1 MRTKNS
7 SKNIIF
13 GIMSLIITALLGFAL
28 SKVFLNNLGL
38 EYNGLN
44 GVFNNIINILAITE
58 LGIAGAINYNLYKPI
73 AEKDYEKISSIM
85 VIYKKFYKIVGII
98 IFFLAIIVTFFVP
111 IFFKDRTLLDSYI
124 RITFILCTLNTIIS
138 YFFAYNRN
146 LFYAMQKNYI
156 TTMVDFIFKSLKYLL
171 QIVLLIV
178 FKNFI
183 IYLAVNIIFT
193 LLNNITIHFMAKK
206 YYKNINIK
214 NKKVDKKIEK
224 TILE

>member
-85 VIYKKFYKIVGII
+85 VIYK
-98 IFFLAIIVTFFVP
+98 
-111 IFFKDRTLLDSYI
+111 
-124 RITFILCTLNTIIS
+124 
-138 YFFAYNRN
+138 
-146 LFYAMQKNYI
+146 
-156 TTMVDFIFKSLKYLL
+156 
-171 QIVLLIV
+171 
-178 FKNFI
+178 NF
-183 IYLAVNIIFT
+183 T
-193 LLNNITIHFMAKK
+193 R
-206 YYKNINIK
+206 
-214 NKKVDKKIEK
+214 
-224 TILE
+224 